1 MGYIPVPGQSYERPT
16 TEHMDAAVR
25 VCERHL
31 HHVGRSHLTTEQARD
46 LTCRNDMFMV
56 EQIA

>member
-1 MGYIPVPGQSYERPT
+1 
-16 TEHMDAAVR
+16 MDAAVQ

-31 HHVGRSHLTTEQARD
+31 RHVGRSHLTTEQARD
-46 LTCRNDMFMV
+46 LTCRNDMFIV